1 MGELPFLDL
10 FTAQF
15 MAQIGVIDFEWPE
28 HFGQARFIAPGRI
41 FAVRYAANVDDVRDV
56 VGLDQGDELH
66 EAQAIMPDGVDRL
79 SHTLLYKDLDE
90 KINKQ
95 SSRLRLCQ
103 FMVTNLDYELID
115 YEIIKRA

>member
-41 FAVRYAANVDDVRDV
+41 FAVRYAANVDNVRDV

-103 FMVTNLDYELID
+103 FMATNLD
-115 YEIIKRA
+115 